1 MCQMSEQINEL
12 AGALAKAQGELKPA
26 SMNATNPFLK
36 SRYADLGSVI
46 EAAKV
51 VLPKHGLSV
60 SQLVSSDADKIAVT
74 TILMHASG
82 QWLKDTASLVMGEER
97 GKSAAQVA
105 GSIITYMRR
114 YAYASIVGIYADE
127 DTDGETKVQPAP
139 VKTAPQPAPA
149 PVVETP
155 KAAPKDSSWIKDTKA
170 RGGFWAWCTE
180 QGLSHAEVHEALKV
194 ESLNDYLGDKKDAR
208 DAITAFIAS
217 KSQPVQEAAQ

>member
-26 SMNATNPFLK
+26 AMNATNPFLK
-36 SRYADLGSVI
+36 NRYADLGAVI

-51 VLPKHGLSV
+51 VLPKYGLSV

-74 TILMHASG
+74 TILMHQSG

-127 DTDGETKVQPAP
+127 DTDGETKAQPTP
-139 VKTAPQPAPA
+139 DKTAPQPAATP
-149 PVVETP
+149 ETP
-155 KAAPKDSSWIKDTKA
+155 RAATPKDNGWIQNDKA
-170 RGGFWAWCTE
+170 RGAFWAWCTE
-180 QGLSHAEVHEALKV
+180 QGLSHAEVHEALGV
-194 ESLNDYLGDKKDAR
+194 TSLKEYTGDRNDAR
-208 DAITAFIAS
+208 EAVNGYIAS
-217 KSQPVQEAAQ
+217 KAGNTQEAAK